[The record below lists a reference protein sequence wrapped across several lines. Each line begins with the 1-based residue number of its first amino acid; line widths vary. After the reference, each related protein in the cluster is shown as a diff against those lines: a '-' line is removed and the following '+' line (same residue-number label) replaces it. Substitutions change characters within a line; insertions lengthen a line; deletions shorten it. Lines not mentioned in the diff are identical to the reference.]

1 MVSEHLKEYWTEMHQ
16 RYSAHGLGVR
26 TTKFAQE
33 VVEYLPKSGSLLD
46 LGAGQGQDSRFFA
59 EHGFTVTSTDLT
71 PAPLELSKAL
81 AEKAGL
87 TITFQ
92 EVDVS
97 QPLPFA
103 DSTFDVV
110 YSHMALHYFDK
121 HATEQMFADIHR
133 VLKPNGILATLLNT
147 TADPEIT
154 NPDFRKIEQDFYQ
167 SPTGILKRYFSV
179 ESMRTFTMN
188 YFEEIILDTNGKTYK
203 DDIETLIRFIGK
215 KKSV

>member
-1 MVSEHLKEYWTEMHQ
+1 MMSEHLKEYWTEMHQ

-87 TITFQ
+87 PITFQ

-121 HATEQMFADIHR
+121 HATEQMLADIHR

-154 NPDFRKIEQDFYQ
+154 NSDF
-167 SPTGILKRYFSV
+167 
-179 ESMRTFTMN
+179 
-188 YFEEIILDTNGKTYK
+188 
-203 DDIETLIRFIGK
+203 
-215 KKSV
+215 